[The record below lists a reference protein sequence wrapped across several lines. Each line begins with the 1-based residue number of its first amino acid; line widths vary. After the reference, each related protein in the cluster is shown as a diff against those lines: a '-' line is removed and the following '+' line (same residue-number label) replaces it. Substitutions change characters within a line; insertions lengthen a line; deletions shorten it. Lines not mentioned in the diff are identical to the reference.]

1 MNPRNTRAVVAAM
14 LANAGVA
21 VAKLVAWFFTGAASL
36 LAEAVHSIADT
47 ANQAL
52 LLWGG
57 AAAQKAPTRRHAFGY
72 GRERFF
78 WAFVVALV
86 LFALGS
92 VFAISEGI
100 SKLRHPHAMTSPQWA
115 LAILGLG
122 ILLEGLSLRTAGREA
137 SRLKGRANWWT
148 FIRRTKNPEI
158 SVVLLEDLG
167 ALVGLVIAMVS
178 VALAAW
184 TGDTRFDA
192 VGSIVIGAL
201 LGAIAILL
209 AAEMKSLLIGESAT
223 PRHEALLRETAMSH
237 PSVRR
242 LIHMRTQHIGPDE
255 LLVATKV
262 DFDPNLSFSAL
273 SHEIDALENR
283 FREAL
288 PFRLTIYV
296 EPDVYDPTLHAT
308 EAPPSAES
316 NHS

>member
-1 MNPRNTRAVVAAM
+1 
-14 LANAGVA
+14 
-21 VAKLVAWFFTGAASL
+21 
-36 LAEAVHSIADT
+36 
-47 ANQAL
+47 
-52 LLWGG
+52 
-57 AAAQKAPTRRHAFGY
+57 
-72 GRERFF
+72 
-78 WAFVVALV
+78 
-86 LFALGS
+86 
-92 VFAISEGI
+92 
-100 SKLRHPHAMTSPQWA
+100 RHPHAMTSPEWA

-167 ALVGLVIAMVS
+167 ALVGLAIAMVS
-178 VALAAW
+178 VSLAAW

-209 AAEMKSLLIGESAT
+209 AAEMKSLLIGESAL
-223 PRHEALLRETAMSH
+223 PRHEALLHETAMSH
-237 PSVRR
+237 PTVRR

-262 DFDPNLSFSAL
+262 DFDPDLSFAAL

-288 PFRLTIYV
+288 PFKLTIYV
-296 EPDVYDPTLHAT
+296 EPDVYEPTLHT
-308 EAPPSAES
+308 DEPTPPPES
-316 NHS
+316 NPK

>member
-1 MNPRNTRAVVAAM
+1 MNPGNTRAVMAAM
-14 LANAGVA
+14 IANAGVA
-21 VAKLVAWFFTGAASL
+21 IAKLVAWFFTGAASL
-36 LAEAVHSIADT
+36 LAEAVHSLADT

-100 SKLRHPHAMTSPQWA
+100 SKLRHPHEMTSPQWA
-115 LAILGLG
+115 LGILSLG

-167 ALVGLVIAMVS
+167 ALVGLLIAMVS
-178 VALAAW
+178 VSLAAW
-184 TGDTRFDA
+184 TGDSRFDA
-192 VGSIVIGAL
+192 GGSILIGAL

-223 PRHEALLRETAMSH
+223 PRHEALLHEAALAH
-237 PSVRR
+237 PTVRR

-255 LLVATKV
+255 LLVATKI
-262 DFDPNLSFSAL
+262 DFDPALSFSAL
-273 SHEIDALENR
+273 TDEIDALENR
-283 FREAL
+283 FRKAL
-288 PFRLTIYV
+288 PFKLTVYV
-296 EPDVYDPTLHAT
+296 EPDVYDPNLQQRDSDSQT
-308 EAPPSAES
+308 EPNPE
-316 NHS
+316 